1 MSGERK
7 QERNKPHSKGHTCI
21 LIKHI
26 DFFESLS
33 TTSVHLADRSTQ
45 PKWSLGPAR
54 GYKTDPRNTTTLALL
69 SHLTTT
75 PFHLVHLAHACR
87 SSPTQPHI
95 DNLYSSP
102 TSPPHINKQPL
113 SRSSP
118 PKTTTTNLSIP
129 HPLQPQ
135 TQWPPPG
142 KASSRV
148 CAPPNLLFTKPNL
161 KLTFPPRH
169 LPRLQH
175 RRPSLPNRLRPTR
188 YLPLPPHPI
197 YPSLLT

>member
-7 QERNKPHSKGHTCI
+7 QERNKPHSKGYTCI

-33 TTSVHLADRSTQ
+33 ATSVHLADRSTQ
-45 PKWSLGPAR
+45 PKWSLGRAR

-75 PFHLVHLAHACR
+75 PFHLVHLAHARR
-87 SSPTQPHI
+87 SSPTQPPVN
-95 DNLYSSP
+95 NLYSSP
-102 TSPPHINKQPL
+102 ISPPHINNSL
-113 SRSSP
+113 SLDHRL
-118 PKTTTTNLSIP
+118 PKPQQQLLRP
-129 HPLQPQ
+129 HPTSPSDTMAPSWQGKLEGM
-135 TQWPPPG
+135 PP
-142 KASSRV
+142 
-148 CAPPNLLFTKPNL
+148 LLPFTKPNL

-188 YLPLPPHPI
+188 YLPPPHHTHFTPL
-197 YPSLLT
+197 Y